1 MENKTEPSVKRD
13 FSIKRVALRAA
24 LFACLLVGLLCG
36 WFYKYTVTPGP
47 DHTAESIVVVIPKGS
62 SVEKIGNILGEAGII
77 YDDIRFKILTKY
89 MGVATKLRAGEFLLQ
104 TKQKPGTII
113 TTLVEAVPI
122 QHSVTIP
129 EGLRIEE
136 IASIF
141 AADGWCDAEEFVR
154 LSADRLFL
162 ESLGLG
168 EMDTIEGYLF
178 PDTYNLSLDD
188 KNSEAIIKMMVKRF
202 NEIWKVIGSEGLSVK
217 EKHDVITLASIVEKE
232 TGAAHE
238 RARTAGVFANRLKK
252 KMRLQSDP
260 TVVYGIKDFDG
271 RITRKHLKA
280 ETEYNTYVIPALPP
294 GPICNPGEDAIRAVL
309 QPEEHKYLYF
319 VSQNDGTHYF
329 SKSLKEHNRAVYRY
343 KKKLK
348 AALKKK
354 NLN

>member
-1 MENKTEPSVKRD
+1 MENKVKPSVKR
-13 FSIKRVALRAA
+13 FFLLKRAVLWTA
-24 LFACLLVGLLCG
+24 LFACLFAGLLGG

-47 DHTAESIVVVIPKGS
+47 DFTAESVVVVIPKGS
-62 SVEKIGNILGEAGII
+62 SVEKIGNILGEAGLIH
-77 YDDIRFKILTKY
+77 DDIRFRILTKY
-89 MGVATKLRAGEFLLQ
+89 MDVTTQLRAGEFLLP
-104 TKQKPGTII
+104 TKQKPATII
-113 TTLVEAVPI
+113 TTLVEAVPV

-141 AADGWCDAEEFVR
+141 AIDGWSDAEEFVR
-154 LSADRLFL
+154 LSADRPFL

-188 KNSEAIIKMMVKRF
+188 KNSKAIIKMMVKRF

-217 EKHDVITLASIVEKE
+217 EKQDVITLASIVEKE
-232 TGAAHE
+232 TGVAQE
-238 RARTAGVFANRLKK
+238 RAIIAGVFANRIKK

-260 TVVYGIKDFDG
+260 TVVYGIKGFDG
-271 RITRKHLKA
+271 KITRKHLKA

-343 KKKLK
+343 KQKLK
-348 AALKKK
+348 AARKKK
-354 NLN
+354 DSN

>member
-1 MENKTEPSVKRD
+1 MENKAEPSVKRV
-13 FSIKRVALRAA
+13 FSLKRVALWAT
-24 LFACLLVGLLCG
+24 LFACLFAVLLCG
-36 WFYKYTVTPGP
+36 WLFKYTVTPGP
-47 DHTAESIVVVIPKGS
+47 GLSAESVVVVIPKGS

-77 YDDIRFKILTKY
+77 HDDIRFRILTKY
-89 MGVATKLRAGEFLLQ
+89 MDVATKLRAGEFLLK
-104 TKQKPGTII
+104 TKQKPTTII

-141 AADGWCDAEEFVR
+141 AVDGWCDTEEFIR
-154 LSADRLFL
+154 LSADRRFL
-162 ESLGLG
+162 KSLGLG
-168 EMDTIEGYLF
+168 EVDTIEGYLF
-178 PDTYNLSLDD
+178 PDTYNLTLDV
-188 KNSEAIIKMMVKRF
+188 KNAEAIIEMMVKRF
-202 NEIWKVIGSEGLSVK
+202 NEIWAVIGSEGLSVK

-232 TGAAHE
+232 TGAAQE
-238 RARTAGVFANRLKK
+238 RSRIAGVFANRIKK

-271 RITRKHLKA
+271 KITRKHLKA

-354 NLN
+354 DLN